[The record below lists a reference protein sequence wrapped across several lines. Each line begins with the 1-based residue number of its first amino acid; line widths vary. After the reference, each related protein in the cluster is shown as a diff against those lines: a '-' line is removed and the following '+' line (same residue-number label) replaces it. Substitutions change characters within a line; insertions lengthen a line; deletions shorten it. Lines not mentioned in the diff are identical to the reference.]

1 MRLRRPEC
9 GLDACCGTRGF
20 PRARGQL
27 CLVLPP
33 PVPTVASMLLFI
45 HLAAAVVWVGGMVFA
60 HFALRPAAAA
70 TLDPPQRLPLM
81 AAALGRFF
89 AWVIGAVVAILAS
102 GFGLIAAM
110 GGFRAVGGHVHAMTA
125 VGLAMAVIFVGIR
138 WKAYPR
144 LVAAVAARD
153 WPAGAAALGRV
164 RRWVTVNLALGAL
177 TLAVATLGRG
187 L

>member
-60 HFALRPAAAA
+60 HVALRPAAVA

-81 AAALGRFF
+81 TAALGRFF
-89 AWVIGAVVAILAS
+89 AWVVGAVVAILAS
-102 GFGLIAAM
+102 GFGLIAAT
-110 GGFRAVGGHVHAMTA
+110 GGFRAVGGHVHVMTA

-138 WKAYPR
+138 WRAYPR
-144 LVAAVAARD
+144 LVAAVADRD
-153 WPAGAAALGRV
+153 WPAGAAALGQV

>member
-1 MRLRRPEC
+1 MPPAVASLP
-9 GLDACCGTRGF
+9 ACC
-20 PRARGQL
+20 
-27 CLVLPP
+27 
-33 PVPTVASMLLFI
+33 PVPNLASLLLFV

-60 HFALRPAAAA
+60 HFALRPAAVA

-89 AWVIGAVVAILAS
+89 AWVVVAVAAILAT

-110 GGFRAVGGHVHAMTA
+110 GGFRAVGGYVHAMTA
-125 VGLAMAVIFVGIR
+125 IGIVMAVIFVGIR
-138 WKAYPR
+138 WGSYPR

-153 WPAGAAALGRV
+153 WPAAAAALGQV
-164 RRWVTVNLALGAL
+164 RRWVTINLVLGTLTVAL
-177 TLAVATLGRG
+177 ATLGRG

>member
-1 MRLRRPEC
+1 
-9 GLDACCGTRGF
+9 
-20 PRARGQL
+20 
-27 CLVLPP
+27 
-33 PVPTVASMLLFI
+33 MLLFI

-110 GGFRAVGGHVHAMTA
+110 GGFRAVGGHVHVMTA
-125 VGLAMAVIFVGIR
+125 VGIAMAVIFVGIR
-138 WKAYPR
+138 WQAYPR

-153 WPAGAAALGRV
+153 WPAGAAALGQV
-164 RRWVTVNLALGAL
+164 RRWVTVNLVLGAL